1 MIKIIAK
8 TSDHNKQYNSAFTS
22 NNTHLTKQILDC
34 FKENSLGAWF
44 FFIGY
49 FFPNLWATN
58 FN

>member
-44 FFIGY
+44 FFHRVFLSKSLGNK
-49 FFPNLWATN
+49 F
-58 FN
+58 